1 VKLADLE
8 AFAAAADTQSLT
20 TAAARLGSNEHALS
34 RRIRRLEDDL
44 GVRLID
50 RTHPAVTLTPA
61 GHALLPEARATL
73 AAAQAARQAA
83 TGAPAQ
89 AAPQAATGAPAQAAP
104 QAPTGAV
111 TPPPPTG
118 ATWAALA
125 EAIALVAARHQ
136 DIPSPGLSGDIDA
149 NAVAAA
155 LAILAAAFLGKLLP
169 ADRAAS
175 LLTDLGLAAARQN
188 PS

>member
-1 VKLADLE
+1 MKLADLE

-20 TAAARLGSNEHALS
+20 TAAARLGTNERDLS
-34 RRIRRLEDDL
+34 RRIRRLEDNL
-44 GVRLID
+44 GVRLIH

-89 AAPQAATGAPAQAAP
+89 AARQAPVGAPA
-104 QAPTGAV
+104 
-111 TPPPPTG
+111 PPPPAG

-125 EAIALVAARHQ
+125 EAVALVAARYQ

-175 LLTDLGLAAARQN
+175 LLTDLGLAAAREN
-188 PS
+188 AS

>member
-1 VKLADLE
+1 MKLADLE

-20 TAAARLGSNEHALS
+20 TAVARLGTSERDLS
-34 RRIRRLEDDL
+34 RRIRRLEDNL

-89 AAPQAATGAPAQAAP
+89 AARQAPAASAP
-104 QAPTGAV
+104 L
-111 TPPPPTG
+111 PPTG

-155 LAILAAAFLGKLLP
+155 LALLAAAFLGKLLP

-175 LLTDLGLAAARQN
+175 LLADLGLVAARGTA
-188 PS
+188 S